1 MLINDILQILET
13 KGLDAYIVSHGNRFL
28 GQDILESEHK
38 IKHLCGFSGSAGALI
53 IGRKGC
59 FLLVDGRYE
68 LQAVQ
73 EVDNSRINI
82 VHRIPNISNICSV
95 LEENSMVHIGYD
107 AWCWSAADM
116 SMAQNRFGDL
126 QFTDIGDLVN
136 IDALKPVKVL
146 HRDTKYAGQNVDE
159 KLQVVRDFL
168 ARQEA
173 DYFLLT
179 AADSVSWLLNIYAE
193 DLPYSPV
200 VRAYALVDVR
210 GNVELFADNLQTD
223 LPCQPMAELVKFL
236 EKTSQKVLY
245 DAWTTPK
252 KIAFAPMKY
261 ATDICQKLKT
271 IKNTKELEGMFNC
284 HIRDGVAVTKLLM
297 WLEKNWQG
305 KTELDVVRKLH
316 ELRLE
321 QADFFSESFATIAAI
336 GANGAI
342 VHYQPTEKSNEQL
355 RQGELLLLDSGGQ
368 YLDGTTDVTRTVAIG
383 IPENEKIRDFT
394 CVLKAHIALARQIFP
409 VGTRGSQLDGIA
421 RAILWQ
427 HGADYK
433 HGTGHGVAC
442 FGNVHEA
449 PVSISNSANYMFEE
463 HVVVSD
469 EPGVYCEGQYGI
481 RIESLLASVKSEK
494 EGFLEFTT
502 ITRVPID
509 KNLIDV
515 YMLTADERKWL
526 NEYHQTVYD
535 LLVSYMNKEEKK
547 WLKKACSPL

>member
-73 EVDNSRINI
+73 EVDDSRINI
-82 VHRIPNISNICSV
+82 VHRIPNINNICDV
-95 LEENSMVHIGYD
+95 LEENSIVHIGYD

-168 ARQEA
+168 ARQKA

-179 AADSVSWLLNIYAE
+179 AADSMSWLLNIYAA

-427 HGADYK
+427 HGVDYK

-449 PVSISNSANYMFEE
+449 PVSISNSAKYMFEE

-469 EPGVYCEGQYGI
+469 EPGVYYEGQYGI
-481 RIESLLASVKSEK
+481 RIESLLASVKSKK

-515 YMLTADERKWL
+515 YMLTADELLWL
-526 NEYHQTVYD
+526 NEYHQSVYD
-535 LLVSYMNKEEKK
+535 SLVPYMNEEEKK

>member
-73 EVDNSRINI
+73 EVDDSRINI

-168 ARQEA
+168 ARQKA

-210 GNVELFADNLQTD
+210 
-223 LPCQPMAELVKFL
+223 
-236 EKTSQKVLY
+236 
-245 DAWTTPK
+245 
-252 KIAFAPMKY
+252 
-261 ATDICQKLKT
+261 
-271 IKNTKELEGMFNC
+271 
-284 HIRDGVAVTKLLM
+284 
-297 WLEKNWQG
+297 
-305 KTELDVVRKLH
+305 
-316 ELRLE
+316 
-321 QADFFSESFATIAAI
+321 
-336 GANGAI
+336 
-342 VHYQPTEKSNEQL
+342 
-355 RQGELLLLDSGGQ
+355 
-368 YLDGTTDVTRTVAIG
+368 
-383 IPENEKIRDFT
+383 
-394 CVLKAHIALARQIFP
+394 
-409 VGTRGSQLDGIA
+409 
-421 RAILWQ
+421 
-427 HGADYK
+427 
-433 HGTGHGVAC
+433 
-442 FGNVHEA
+442 
-449 PVSISNSANYMFEE
+449 
-463 HVVVSD
+463 
-469 EPGVYCEGQYGI
+469 
-481 RIESLLASVKSEK
+481 
-494 EGFLEFTT
+494 
-502 ITRVPID
+502 
-509 KNLIDV
+509 
-515 YMLTADERKWL
+515 
-526 NEYHQTVYD
+526 
-535 LLVSYMNKEEKK
+535 
-547 WLKKACSPL
+547 